1 LFKLNVERVMEELE
15 RYAKDSI
22 KKGAIVV
29 VLIGSLVK
37 ENYTAFSDADVVIV
51 VGEDGRRP
59 MDRMPEFIDP
69 KLPLDVEPRVYTI
82 SEMKTMAVSGSRM
95 VEEALLHGKLL
106 AGDPKVLDELR
117 KLRLKYMDT

>member
-1 LFKLNVERVMEELE
+1 MEELE

-59 MDRMPEFIDP
+59 MDRIPEFIDP

-82 SEMKTMAVSGSRM
+82 SEMKTMAVSGSRII
-95 VEEALLHGKLL
+95 EEILRHGKLL

-117 KLRLKYMDT
+117 KLRLKYMDRRRV